1 MRPSILAFALSMM
14 ILVLASIL
22 LILAIYYQAASWL
35 VAVFGA
41 LVVVP
46 IPVATVL
53 LYFVLKPH
61 LEL

>member
-1 MRPSILAFALSMM
+1 MRPSIIAFALSMV

-22 LILAIYYQAASWL
+22 LILAIFYQAASWL
-35 VAVFGA
+35 VAVLGA